1 MFQSLKS
8 HTDTDEEIDPV
19 SGALQMAL
27 RVRLRIF
34 AVEEIEPAAAEFL
47 AEFSERLD
55 KVRARRHAVD
65 FEAAKAW
72 AWWRGQRTTELLEM
86 GHKALA
92 VDPEIQ
98 RLKAEAEIEAI
109 VFDRYAGAAMEKL
122 IRERYADIELQ
133 MRALR
138 NNRLNVQ

>member
-1 MFQSLKS
+1 MLQRLKRD
-8 HTDTDEEIDPV
+8 TDTDEEAEPV
-19 SGALQMAL
+19 SSTLQMAL
-27 RVRLRIF
+27 TVRLRIF
-34 AVEEIEPAAAEFL
+34 AVETIEPAAAEFL

-72 AWWRGQRTTELLEM
+72 AWWKGQRTAELLEM

-92 VDPEIQ
+92 LDPEIQ
-98 RLKAEAEIEAI
+98 RLKADAEIEAI
-109 VFDRYAGAAMEKL
+109 VFDRYAGEALIKL
-122 IRERYADIELQ
+122 IRERFADIELQ